1 MISTAI
7 GGFTPQR
14 YVWTICISL
23 TAGLR
28 FLLAYCYFHWH
39 LRVNMGAKHLLYKNL
54 VTVAVCFH
62 ILENVALIVLTAIS
76 STDNEDIHEK
86 SFIPFIV
93 CSEIYMIMYGILI
106 HWTHRSK
113 VVTPSSQILYS
124 WFALCEYLTVFSN
137 IAFHS
142 IACVDFSMY
151 SFTIVHT

>member
-1 MISTAI
+1 MYGNTVTQQTLAYSLLLRKFDKTANLIAKTFLPMISTAI

-39 LRVNMGAKHLLYKNL
+39 LRVNM
-54 VTVAVCFH
+54 
-62 ILENVALIVLTAIS
+62 
-76 STDNEDIHEK
+76 DIHEK

-93 CSEIYMIMYGILI
+93 CSEIYMIMY
-106 HWTHRSK
+106 
-113 VVTPSSQILYS
+113 VYS